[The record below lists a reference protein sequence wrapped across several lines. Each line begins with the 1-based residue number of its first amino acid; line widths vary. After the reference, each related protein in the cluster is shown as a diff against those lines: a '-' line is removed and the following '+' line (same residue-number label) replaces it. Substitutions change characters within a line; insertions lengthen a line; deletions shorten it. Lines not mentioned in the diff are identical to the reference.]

1 MPRGRRW
8 TPEEEEITAKM
19 YAEGA
24 SVEEIAAKLPPD
36 RTVSAVVKQI
46 TRMGLGRG
54 GLLSGQSKKSI
65 VPTIEG
71 VEVMSLEDALKT
83 LAGAIKNLQKGGEIN
98 DVELTRLRTMISAIR
113 SYVTVYESFEK
124 YAELEARMNRLAEI
138 MGVDLKKDPE
148 NSARQDNQNR
158 GSQR

>member
-1 MPRGRRW
+1 LPRGRRW
-8 TPEEEEITAKM
+8 TPEEEEIIARM

-24 SVEEIAAKLPPD
+24 SVEEIAGKLPPD
-36 RTVSAVVKQI
+36 RTVPAVVKQI

-71 VEVMSLEDALKT
+71 VEVMSLEDVLKI
-83 LAGAIKNLQKGGEIN
+83 LAGAIKSLQKGGEID

-124 YAELEARMNRLAEI
+124 YAELEARMKRLEADWEQI
-138 MGVDLKKDPE
+138 IRTK
-148 NSARQDNQNR
+148 NSR
-158 GSQR
+158 GE